1 MVIAFTEREDLAEKA
16 KKEKEEKDKAT
27 DDVREVG

>member
-1 MVIAFTEREDLAEKA
+1 MIAFIEREDLAEKA

-27 DDVREVG
+27 DDVREAA